1 MRTTRPQ
8 RRWASPVQ
16 TVMLSAAL
24 LLVGCSEPSSEE
36 LLASARKHL
45 AAHEPEAARLE
56 LKTLLQSAPESGE
69 ARLMLG
75 KLMRDVGEWASA
87 EAELRRALEARQPEA
102 TVLPLL
108 AETMLAQGKSSQLL
122 QQFGKTDLAD
132 AAADAELKTQLAA
145 ATAADGDNAGAGA
158 LLDSALRRQPDLV
171 PALLLRAKLS
181 AQSGDVALALK
192 QVDALLQRNPDAA
205 LAWSL
210 KGDLL
215 AHAGAQ
221 TDMTAAAAAWRKSL
235 ERMPD
240 AVGVHGALITS
251 LLAKPDVA
259 AAEAQFAQMKKAAPR
274 HPQTLYFEA
283 LLAGQRGDA
292 KLAREILQ
300 QLLRGAPDNLRVL
313 LLAGHTE
320 LKLGA
325 VAQAES
331 HFAHAVQV
339 APKAPGVRRVLAEV
353 QLRGGQSDKALTT
366 LRPLLDAQPPDGDA
380 LALAAQAQL
389 MKSDGKAA
397 DALFE
402 RAAKAKPADTRIR
415 TALAVAQLS
424 KGNDS
429 AGFSELQAIAG
440 ADRSTVADL
449 ALVSARLRRND
460 LAGALK
466 AIDALAAKTPTA
478 PLPDQLRG
486 RIALQRKDLA
496 TARRH
501 FEQALAKDP
510 DYLPALAALAALDV
524 AAQQPAAATARLEA
538 VVARNPRHIG
548 AMLTLA
554 ELASRDGDA
563 ARASQWLQQAIKA
576 EPGQAAPRMALV
588 DLQLASRQPKLALAT
603 AQAGVAAVPDSA
615 ELVDRLGRAQLLDGD
630 HRGAIASFTKLAG
643 LLPKS
648 ALPQL
653 RLADAYLAASDQEA
667 VASSVRRAQSIA
679 PDDPTVQ
686 QAAVNLAVLQ
696 DKLPQALAIA
706 REMQQRHADDA
717 AGYLIEGELATRQ
730 KQWDAAA
737 AAYRKALTR
746 SRPGEGAQ
754 RLHSSLSRG
763 GRPAEADRFAAEWRQ
778 SHPTDQAFLLY
789 LGDAATAAKQPALA
803 EQHYRAVLAL
813 APDSVP
819 ALNNLAFTL
828 ATQNKP
834 GAVALAEQALK
845 LAPDS
850 AAVMD
855 TLALGLAA
863 QQQLPQAIAM
873 QARAVSQEPDIPV
886 FRLQLAKLQLRGGDA
901 ASARNE
907 LQALA
912 KLGDKFDRQAE
923 VQALLKANG
932 G

>member
-1 MRTTRPQ
+1 MRKTRPQ
-8 RRWASPVQ
+8 RRWAC
-16 TVMLSAAL
+16 LLLAGAL
-24 LLVGCSEPSSEE
+24 AVPPLLVGCSEPSADD

-45 AAHEPEAARLE
+45 AAREPDAARLE
-56 LKTLLQSAPESGE
+56 VKTLLQSAPASGE

-75 KLMRDVGEWASA
+75 KLMRDAGEWPAA
-87 EAELRRALEARQPEA
+87 EAEFRRALEARQPDA

-108 AETMLAQGKSSQLL
+108 AEAMLAQGKSRLL
-122 QQFGKTDLAD
+122 LAQFGKTELAD
-132 AAADAELKTQLAA
+132 TAADAELKTHLAA
-145 ATAADGDNAGAGA
+145 AMAAEGDSAGAGA
-158 LLDSALRRQPDLV
+158 LVDEALRRQPELL

-181 AQSGDVALALK
+181 AQSGDVVLALK
-192 QVDALLQRNPDAA
+192 QVDALLQRRPDAA

-221 TDMTAAAAAWRKSL
+221 TDMVAAAEAWRKSL
-235 ERMPD
+235 ALMPD
-240 AVGVHGALITS
+240 AVGVHAALITS
-251 LLAKPDVA
+251 LLARPDVA

-313 LLAGHTE
+313 MLAGLTE
-320 LKLGA
+320 LRLGA
-325 VAQAES
+325 TAQAET
-331 HFAHAVQV
+331 HFARAVQV
-339 APKAPGVRRVLAEV
+339 APKAAAARRALAEV
-353 QLRGGQSDKALTT
+353 QLRGGQSDKALAT

-380 LALAAQAQL
+380 LALAAQVQL
-389 MKSDGKAA
+389 MKGDSKAA

-402 RAAKAKPADTRIR
+402 RAAKAKPTDTRIR

-424 KGNDS
+424 RGNDS

-449 ALVSARLRRND
+449 ALVSARLRSND
-460 LAGALK
+460 LPGALK
-466 AIDALAAKTPTA
+466 AIDALAAKTPAA

-496 TARRH
+496 TARRL

-524 AAQQPAAATARLEA
+524 AAKQPAAASARLEA

-548 AMLTLA
+548 AMLGLA
-554 ELASRDGDA
+554 DIASRDGDP
-563 ARASQWLQQAIKA
+563 ARATQWLQQAIKA

-588 DLQLASRQPKLALAT
+588 DLQLSSRQPKLALAT
-603 AQAGVAAVPDSA
+603 AQAGVAALPDNA

-630 HRGAIASFTKLAG
+630 HRGAVANFTKLAS

-653 RLADAYLAASDQEA
+653 RLADAYLAANDQEA
-667 VASSVRRAQSIA
+667 VASSVRRAQAIA
-679 PDDPTVQ
+679 QHDPTVQ
-686 QAAVNLAVLQ
+686 KAAVNLALLQ
-696 DKLPQALAIA
+696 DKVPQALAIA
-706 REMQQRHADDA
+706 REMQVRHANDA
-717 AGYLIEGELATRQ
+717 AGFIIEGELALRQ
-730 KQWDAAA
+730 KQWDSAA

-746 SRPGEGAQ
+746 TQPGESAQ
-754 RLHSSLSRG
+754 RLHAALSRG
-763 GRPAEADRFAAEWRQ
+763 GRQAEADRFAAEWRQ
-778 SHPTDQAFLLY
+778 SHPADHAFLLH
-789 LGDAATAAKQPALA
+789 LGDMATTAKQMASA

-813 APDSVP
+813 APNSVP
-819 ALNNLAFTL
+819 ALNNLAFAL

-845 LAPDS
+845 LAPES

-855 TLALGLAA
+855 TLAFGLAA

-873 QARAVSQEPDIPV
+873 QARAVAQAPDVPV

-907 LQALA
+907 LQALTR
-912 KLGDKFDRQAE
+912 LGDKFDRQAE